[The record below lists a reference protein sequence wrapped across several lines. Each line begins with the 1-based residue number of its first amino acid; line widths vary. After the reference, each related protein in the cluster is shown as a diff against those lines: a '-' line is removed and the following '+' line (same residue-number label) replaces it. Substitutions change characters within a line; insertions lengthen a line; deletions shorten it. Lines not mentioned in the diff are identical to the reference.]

1 MVGKG
6 LGCWW
11 TMPTTRRTRTGSTA
25 DPWMA
30 VPSMRTRP
38 STRAPGMSSSVRF
51 MARSIVDLPHPEG
64 PMKAVTVRGSIV
76 MLTSCTAVST
86 P

>member
-1 MVGKG
+1 
-6 LGCWW
+6 
-11 TMPTTRRTRTGSTA
+11 
-25 DPWMA
+25 
-30 VPSMRTRP
+30 
-38 STRAPGMSSSVRF
+38 MSSSVRF

-76 MLTSCTAVST
+76 MLTSCTAVSA